1 MTEELGE
8 RADRGPAIALL
19 PFDGKSPGRE
29 VPMILHCNFEEL
41 RALASA
47 GETVVST
54 AEAASAGAVSAP
66 AEGVA
71 KVEMLL
77 PRLTG
82 DFSIDTLDDQR
93 RVRHAVSVIVNDL
106 HSRLDQTIIEFNPAH
121 EDAVTLYFD
130 YGHSRSVLHRLDVIG
145 AEMEAMV
152 DLITGG
158 RPDLGGSINFPD

>member
-1 MTEELGE
+1 
-8 RADRGPAIALL
+8 
-19 PFDGKSPGRE
+19 
-29 VPMILHCNFEEL
+29 MILRCNFEEL

-47 GETVVST
+47 GETVVSA
-54 AEAASAGAVSAP
+54 AEAASAGPVSAP

-82 DFSIDTLDDQR
+82 DIGIETLDDQR
-93 RVRHAVSVIVNDL
+93 RVRHAVNVIVTDL
-106 HSRLDQTIIEFNPAH
+106 HTRLDQKLIEFSPAH

-130 YGHSRSVLHRLDVIG
+130 YGHSRSVLYRLDQMG
-145 AEMEAMV
+145 TEMEAIV

-158 RPDLGGSINFPD
+158 HPELGGAIAFPD

>member
-1 MTEELGE
+1 
-8 RADRGPAIALL
+8 
-19 PFDGKSPGRE
+19 
-29 VPMILHCNFEEL
+29 MILHCNFEEL

-47 GETVVST
+47 GETVVSA
-54 AEAASAGAVSAP
+54 AEAASAGAVQAP

-71 KVEMLL
+71 RVEMLL

-93 RVRHAVSVIVNDL
+93 RVRQAVSVIVDDL
-106 HSRLDQTIIEFNPAH
+106 HARLDQTIIAYNPAH
-121 EDAVTLYFD
+121 EEAVTLYFD

-158 RPDLGGSINFPD
+158 RPELGGSISFPD

>member
-1 MTEELGE
+1 
-8 RADRGPAIALL
+8 
-19 PFDGKSPGRE
+19 
-29 VPMILHCNFEEL
+29 MILHCNFEEL

-47 GETVVST
+47 GESVVAA
-54 AEAASAGAVSAP
+54 AEAASLGAVSAP

-71 KVEMLL
+71 RVEMLL

-106 HSRLDQTIIEFNPAH
+106 HSRLDQTIIAFNPAH

-152 DLITGG
+152 DLMTGG
-158 RPDLGGSINFPD
+158 RPELGGTITFPD

>member
-1 MTEELGE
+1 
-8 RADRGPAIALL
+8 
-19 PFDGKSPGRE
+19 
-29 VPMILHCNFEEL
+29 MILHCNFEEL

-47 GETVVST
+47 GETVVSA

-93 RVRHAVSVIVNDL
+93 RVRHAVSVIVDDL
-106 HSRLDQTIIEFNPAH
+106 HTRLDNTIIEFNPAH
-121 EDAVTLYFD
+121 EEAVTLYFD

-152 DLITGG
+152 DLMTGG
-158 RPDLGGSINFPD
+158 RPELGGSITFPD

>member
-1 MTEELGE
+1 
-8 RADRGPAIALL
+8 
-19 PFDGKSPGRE
+19 
-29 VPMILHCNFEEL
+29 MILHCNFEEL

-47 GETVVST
+47 GETVVAA

-158 RPDLGGSINFPD
+158 RPDLGGSISFPD

>member
-1 MTEELGE
+1 
-8 RADRGPAIALL
+8 
-19 PFDGKSPGRE
+19 
-29 VPMILHCNFEEL
+29 MILHCNFEEL

-47 GETVVST
+47 GEAVVAA
-54 AEAASAGAVSAP
+54 AEAASAGAVQAP

-82 DFSIDTLDDQR
+82 DFSIDTLDEQR
-93 RVRHAVSVIVNDL
+93 RVRHAVAVIVDDL
-106 HSRLDQTIIEFNPAH
+106 KARMDQKIVEFSPAH

-130 YGHSRSVLHRLDVIG
+130 YGHSRTVLHRLDYMG
-145 AEMEAMV
+145 SEMAGIV

-158 RPDLGGSINFPD
+158 HPELGGSITFPD

>member
-1 MTEELGE
+1 
-8 RADRGPAIALL
+8 
-19 PFDGKSPGRE
+19 
-29 VPMILHCNFEEL
+29 MILHCNFEEL

-47 GETVVST
+47 GETVVSA

-93 RVRHAVSVIVNDL
+93 RVRHAVSVIVDDL
-106 HSRLDQTIIEFNPAH
+106 HTRLDNTIIEYNPAH
-121 EDAVTLYFD
+121 EEAVTLYFD

-158 RPDLGGSINFPD
+158 RPELGGSITFPD

>member
-1 MTEELGE
+1 
-8 RADRGPAIALL
+8 
-19 PFDGKSPGRE
+19 
-29 VPMILHCNFEEL
+29 MILHCNFEEL

-47 GETVVST
+47 GETVVSA

-93 RVRHAVSVIVNDL
+93 RVRHAVSVIVDDL
-106 HSRLDQTIIEFNPAH
+106 HTRLDNTIIEYNPAH
-121 EDAVTLYFD
+121 EEAVTLYFD

-158 RPDLGGSINFPD
+158 RPDLGGSITFPD

>member
-1 MTEELGE
+1 
-8 RADRGPAIALL
+8 
-19 PFDGKSPGRE
+19 
-29 VPMILHCNFEEL
+29 MILHCNFEEL

-47 GETVVST
+47 GETVVSA
-54 AEAASAGAVSAP
+54 AEDASAGAVSAP

-71 KVEMLL
+71 RVEMLL

-82 DFSIDTLDDQR
+82 DFNIDTLDDQR

-106 HSRLDQTIIEFNPAH
+106 HSRLDQSIIEFNPAH

-158 RPDLGGSINFPD
+158 RPDLGGAISFPD

>member
-1 MTEELGE
+1 
-8 RADRGPAIALL
+8 
-19 PFDGKSPGRE
+19 
-29 VPMILHCNFEEL
+29 MILHCNFEEL

-47 GETVVST
+47 GETVVSA

-71 KVEMLL
+71 RVEMLL

-121 EDAVTLYFD
+121 EEAVSLYFD
-130 YGHSRSVLHRLDVIG
+130 YGHSRSVLHRLDLIG

-158 RPDLGGSINFPD
+158 RPDLGGGITFPD

>member
-1 MTEELGE
+1 
-8 RADRGPAIALL
+8 
-19 PFDGKSPGRE
+19 
-29 VPMILHCNFEEL
+29 MILHCNFEEL

-47 GETVVST
+47 GETVVSA
-54 AEAASAGAVSAP
+54 AEDASAGAVSAP

-71 KVEMLL
+71 RVEMLL

-93 RVRHAVSVIVNDL
+93 RVRHAVSVIVDDL
-106 HSRLDQTIIEFNPAH
+106 HTRLDQTIIEHNPAH
-121 EDAVTLYFD
+121 EEAVALYFD

-145 AEMEAMV
+145 AEMEAMI

-158 RPDLGGSINFPD
+158 RPDLGGAITFPD

>member
-1 MTEELGE
+1 
-8 RADRGPAIALL
+8 
-19 PFDGKSPGRE
+19 
-29 VPMILHCNFEEL
+29 MILHCNFEEL

-47 GETVVST
+47 GEAVVAA
-54 AEAASAGAVSAP
+54 AEASSAGAVQAP

-82 DFSIDTLDDQR
+82 DVSIDTLDEQR
-93 RVRHAVSVIVNDL
+93 RVRHAVSVIVDDL
-106 HSRLDQTIIEFNPAH
+106 KARMDQKIVEYSPAH

-130 YGHSRSVLHRLDVIG
+130 YGHSRTVLHRLDHMG
-145 AEMEAMV
+145 AEMEGIV

-158 RPDLGGSINFPD
+158 HPELGGGISFPD

>member
-1 MTEELGE
+1 
-8 RADRGPAIALL
+8 
-19 PFDGKSPGRE
+19 
-29 VPMILHCNFEEL
+29 MILHCNFEEL

-47 GETVVST
+47 GEAVVT
-54 AEAASAGAVSAP
+54 AAEAASPGSVQAP

-71 KVEMLL
+71 KVELLL

-93 RVRHAVSVIVNDL
+93 RVRHAVAVIVDDL
-106 HSRLDQTIIEFNPAH
+106 KARMDQKIVEFNPAH

-130 YGHSRSVLHRLDVIG
+130 YGHSRTVLHRLDYMG
-145 AEMEAMV
+145 SEMEGIV

-158 RPDLGGSINFPD
+158 HPELGGSITFPD

>member
-1 MTEELGE
+1 
-8 RADRGPAIALL
+8 
-19 PFDGKSPGRE
+19 
-29 VPMILHCNFEEL
+29 MILHCNFEEL

-47 GETVVST
+47 GETVVSA

-71 KVEMLL
+71 RVEMLL

-106 HSRLDQTIIEFNPAH
+106 HTRLDNTIIEYNPAH

-145 AEMEAMV
+145 AEMEGMV

-158 RPDLGGSINFPD
+158 RPDLGGSITFPD

>member
-1 MTEELGE
+1 
-8 RADRGPAIALL
+8 
-19 PFDGKSPGRE
+19 
-29 VPMILHCNFEEL
+29 MILHCNFEEL

-47 GETVVST
+47 GETVVSA

-71 KVEMLL
+71 RVEMLL

-93 RVRHAVSVIVNDL
+93 RVRQAVSVIVNDL

-158 RPDLGGSINFPD
+158 RPDLGAGITFPD

>member
-1 MTEELGE
+1 
-8 RADRGPAIALL
+8 
-19 PFDGKSPGRE
+19 
-29 VPMILHCNFEEL
+29 MILHCTFEEL

-47 GETVVST
+47 GESVVSA

-82 DFSIDTLDDQR
+82 DFSIDTLDEQR

-106 HSRLDQTIIEFNPAH
+106 HSRLDQTIIEYNPAH
-121 EDAVTLYFD
+121 EEAVALYFD
-130 YGHSRSVLHRLDVIG
+130 YGHSRSVLHRLDLIG

-158 RPDLGGSINFPD
+158 RPDLGGSITFPD

>member
-1 MTEELGE
+1 
-8 RADRGPAIALL
+8 
-19 PFDGKSPGRE
+19 
-29 VPMILHCNFEEL
+29 MILHCNFEEL

-47 GETVVST
+47 GESVVSA

-82 DFSIDTLDDQR
+82 DFSIDTLDEQR

-106 HSRLDQTIIEFNPAH
+106 HSRLDQTIIEYNPAH
-121 EDAVTLYFD
+121 EEAVALYFD
-130 YGHSRSVLHRLDVIG
+130 YGHSRSVLHRLDLIG

-158 RPDLGGSINFPD
+158 RPDLGGSITFPD

>member
-1 MTEELGE
+1 
-8 RADRGPAIALL
+8 
-19 PFDGKSPGRE
+19 
-29 VPMILHCNFEEL
+29 MILHCNFEEL

-47 GETVVST
+47 GETVVSA
-54 AEAASAGAVSAP
+54 AEAASVGAVSAP

-106 HSRLDQTIIEFNPAH
+106 HTRLDNTIIEFNPAH

-158 RPDLGGSINFPD
+158 RPELGGSITFPD

>member
-1 MTEELGE
+1 
-8 RADRGPAIALL
+8 
-19 PFDGKSPGRE
+19 
-29 VPMILHCNFEEL
+29 MILRCNFEEL

-47 GETVVST
+47 GETVVSA

-82 DFSIDTLDDQR
+82 DIGIDTLDDQR

>member
-1 MTEELGE
+1 
-8 RADRGPAIALL
+8 
-19 PFDGKSPGRE
+19 
-29 VPMILHCNFEEL
+29 MILHCNFEEL

-47 GETVVST
+47 GESVVSA
-54 AEAASAGAVSAP
+54 AEAASAGAVQAP

-106 HSRLDQTIIEFNPAH
+106 HSRLDQTIIEYNPAH
-121 EDAVTLYFD
+121 EEAVALYFD

-158 RPDLGGSINFPD
+158 RPDLGGGITFPD

>member
-1 MTEELGE
+1 
-8 RADRGPAIALL
+8 
-19 PFDGKSPGRE
+19 
-29 VPMILHCNFEEL
+29 MILHCNFEEL

-47 GETVVST
+47 GETVVSA

-71 KVEMLL
+71 RVEMLL

-106 HSRLDQTIIEFNPAH
+106 HARLDQTIIDFNPAH
-121 EDAVTLYFD
+121 EDVVTLYFD

-158 RPDLGGSINFPD
+158 RPDLGGGISFPD